1 MPRHHRLRDF
11 MAAEGPESSN
21 AMDFVNTVLDV
32 GGDEECAEPTLMD
45 LPEIRYKSKNL
56 EAEEGGGGTS
66 STTSS
71 LLSDLSFLRSQRH
84 CIASN
89 MSKESTLTD
98 AIDYIKQLQVE
109 VMDLQTELSSMPDE
123 EVEKQGSI
131 SSTNTMAPPDPIHCQ
146 RKVELSPMGHNKFL
160 LKITCENRRGGFT
173 KLVEVINSLGFE
185 VTNVSSVAFSY
196 VSQSVFFIEP
206 KDGVTASMMSELKE
220 FVSAFVGASE
230 EP

>member
-56 EAEEGGGGTS
+56 EAERRRRNKLNNKLFT
-66 STTSS
+66 
-71 LLSDLSFLRSQRH
+71 LRSL
-84 CIASN
+84 

-109 VMDLQTELSSMPDE
+109 
-123 EVEKQGSI
+123 
-131 SSTNTMAPPDPIHCQ
+131 

-206 KDGVTASMMSELKE
+206 KDGVTASMNELKE